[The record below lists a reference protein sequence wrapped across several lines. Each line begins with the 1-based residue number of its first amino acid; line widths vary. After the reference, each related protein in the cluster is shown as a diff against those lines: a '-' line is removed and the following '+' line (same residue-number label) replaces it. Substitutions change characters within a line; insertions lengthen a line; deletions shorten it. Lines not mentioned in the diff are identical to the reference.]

1 MKIVL
6 FFSMVPLWVLYLP
19 KINIA
24 ALCWGRTILCWSEL
38 FRDCNR
44 RNKIGDPCHPLHLFE
59 SALYSWFTVLLQPWS
74 FFRSRIHQ
82 SWTAVHFFGFVS
94 TQKNIM
100 IRMKAIHQNSLSIKY
115 CSPLS
120 HSEILVKQTLYDT
133 FVYHQLEFS
142 SHDDENNTSL
152 CHLLFCQICKPLQK
166 LHSVLVLREL

>member
-1 MKIVL
+1 
-6 FFSMVPLWVLYLP
+6 MVPLWVLYLP

-24 ALCWGRTILCWSEL
+24 ALCWGRTILCWSKL

-59 SALYSWFTVLLQPWS
+59 STPGLQCCYSPDLSSGHVSTSPGLQCV
-74 FFRSRIHQ
+74 FL
-82 SWTAVHFFGFVS
+82 GFVS

-142 SHDDENNTSL
+142 SHDDENSTSL
-152 CHLLFCQICKPLQK
+152 CHLLFCQTCKPLQK